1 LKEARAR
8 RSGHHHQ
15 SQPKH
20 QNSRRTR
27 TPTAHDRS
35 KPSAIQANNNEMPSV
50 PAYVPLNDPKKSNAK
65 ERKEKHGFWKNV
77 VGFITCTGSH
87 HG

>member
-1 LKEARAR
+1 MREARAR
-8 RSGHHHQ
+8 RSAHHHQ

-27 TPTAHDRS
+27 TPTAQDRS
-35 KPSAIQANNNEMPSV
+35 KPTAIHTTNNDIPSV

-65 ERKEKHGFWKNV
+65 EKHSIWKNV

-87 HG
+87 HD